1 MTVRELIEELEELP
15 MDLPV
20 VTDYQEI
27 TEVNLDDNFYFL
39 DRISKEGYTIGPAI
53 VLE

>member
-1 MTVRELIEELEELP
+1 MTVRELIEELEEMP

-20 VTDYQEI
+20 VTDYR
-27 TEVNLDDNFYFL
+27 EVTDVSLDEKFYFL
-39 DRISKEGYTIGPAI
+39 DNSKAGYSIYPAI